1 MRIIAI
7 LMATIISFMSS
18 GICYADTT
26 NNVKAYNYENDIK
39 MNGVISSNEKFFN
52 VNSNWNVKNAKLNL
66 VFTKSELLD
75 VDYSTITIFVND
87 TPIESQKL
95 SGKKEYKKDTVI
107 DIPKDLII
115 DGYNKV
121 TIKAY
126 KTISDLVCRDDSN
139 TANWLV
145 LHKESNISVQYDYK
159 ESNNFISDY
168 NNDILQSED
177 GLSLNTTLLIPDKYS
192 SSELSAGMIL
202 SSNFGNKL
210 KYDNFNFEFQKYSD
224 LKNKNKN
231 IIFIGK
237 ENNSPSEILNLFS
250 TKEKENLNKN
260 CVIKQT
266 SSPFNKSNKI
276 LLILSNND
284 DLIKN
289 ASKLLSSNNIIKSLN
304 KNVII
309 INENTDVSDLDK
321 EINNRISLKQLG
333 YENLEVKGPF
343 TQEITFDVNTPK
355 NKIVTSSSK
364 LHFNIRYAD
373 NLDFDR
379 SLVTIYV
386 NDIPIGSKK
395 LSKDK
400 SNNDSLELNL
410 PKEVIEKNYYGVKVV
425 FNLELLDVQ
434 CVTRDTDNPWAYIS
448 NDSYFD
454 FDYKDNNSLNFKSYP
469 YPFVENNKFNNL
481 NIVVPNNSSS
491 NDLTTLANT
500 IAYMGR
506 DVDFNSGEL
515 NVVKENELKSKDK
528 DNNLLIYG
536 TPYSNPLIKDLNKDL
551 NIKFTNDY
559 KEFESNDKIKFVNN
573 YASELTS
580 IQLLKSPYN
589 KNKNIMVITSTKD
602 KYLPLVTTYL
612 SDLVLAKKLTGDT
625 IVLGEN
631 NYKEELNY
639 NSKND
644 DLNEEVREHKTLNN
658 NSKMF
663 IIMSIFLLVTIII
676 STILLIK
683 KYKR

>member
-625 IVLGEN
+625 IVLGVN